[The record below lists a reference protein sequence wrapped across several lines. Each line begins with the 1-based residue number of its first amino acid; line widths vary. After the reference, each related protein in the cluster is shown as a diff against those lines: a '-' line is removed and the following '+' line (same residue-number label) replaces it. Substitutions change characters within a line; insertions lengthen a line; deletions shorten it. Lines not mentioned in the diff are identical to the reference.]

1 MNSIISW
8 VGGKKALR
16 DLIYLRMP
24 THYDRYIEVFGGG
37 GWVLFGKPPDK
48 CMEVYNDFNSNL
60 ANLFYCVKERPMALL
75 RELSFLPLNS
85 RDEFVTLRKFL
96 TMEEF
101 KSEHLA
107 EELEIATH
115 FLKEPEAA
123 EICDILKERAVVGD
137 VKRAAAFYKIIR
149 YSYGSGCISYGCQPF
164 DIRKTFT
171 ILWEANRRLKDTV
184 IENKDFE
191 ALIRQYD
198 RPNAFFYCDP
208 PYFETEG
215 HYEVVFR
222 KEDHVRLR
230 KISEKYEKR
239 QFKLTTNGTVMN
251 WEIAQFLLDNFQNGV
266 SLSVDGNESTHDSN
280 RVYIDGKGSF
290 KTVMENIS
298 TYFTKEQY
306 SKFTIRM
313 TLTSET
319 INKLFDNCTYF
330 VNMGFSTII
339 TALNQYD
346 KAWNAQKFEKLQGQ
360 VYDIYQEAIK
370 SGYEEKGIYLSV
382 LDWRNRVKGECKISK
397 ENLKIYVNGD
407 VYPCIA
413 SVGDESL
420 ILGNIHVEP
429 FANIDLIERICR
441 INKMENPE
449 CGNCKHKPYC
459 VNSRCKLVNRA
470 YNGDFLK
477 PSGVECAYQ
486 NMIVNLQNLI

>member
-1 MNSIISW
+1 MHLVIW
-8 VGGKKALR
+8 VTSACNLACRYCYEGNAK
-16 DLIYLRMP
+16 INQMM
-24 THYDRYIEVFGGG
+24 DRTTADRILGYIEENA
-37 GWVLFGKPPDK
+37 D
-48 CMEVYNDFNSNL
+48 E
-60 ANLFYCVKERPMALL
+60 KE
-75 RELSFLPLNS
+75 
-85 RDEFVTLRKFL
+85 
-96 TMEEF
+96 
-101 KSEHLA
+101 
-107 EELEIATH
+107 EI
-115 FLKEPEAA
+115 
-123 EICDILKERAVVGD
+123 
-137 VKRAAAFYKIIR
+137 
-149 YSYGSGCISYGCQPF
+149 S
-164 DIRKTFT
+164 
-171 ILWEANRRLKDTV
+171 
-184 IENKDFE
+184 
-191 ALIRQYD
+191 
-198 RPNAFFYCDP
+198 
-208 PYFETEG
+208 
-215 HYEVVFR
+215 VVFHGGEPLLNFELI
-222 KEDHVRLR
+222 KYFVR

>member
-230 KISEKYEKR
+230 DTLAGIEGKFMVSYNDCEYIRELYQDFQIEAVTRINNLLAQTGIRTGEEVNLIYLAAGEKDYRNESREFMLKRAEEDPLEELQSGETELKLPPQLLADAHIPLDADLDIVCLDRKIVILPTEDVESEDVPKE
-239 QFKLTTNGTVMN
+239 
-251 WEIAQFLLDNFQNGV
+251 LLDICADLGIPREKV
-266 SLSVDGNESTHDSN
+266 
-280 RVYIDGKGSF
+280 
-290 KTVMENIS
+290 NIVL
-298 TYFTKEQY
+298 
-306 SKFTIRM
+306 RM
-313 TLTSET
+313 TEEENGKKQILSDAKEGA
-319 INKLFDNCTYF
+319 KL
-330 VNMGFSTII
+330 
-339 TALNQYD
+339 
-346 KAWNAQKFEKLQGQ
+346 
-360 VYDIYQEAIK
+360 
-370 SGYEEKGIYLSV
+370 
-382 LDWRNRVKGECKISK
+382 SK
-397 ENLKIYVNGD
+397 
-407 VYPCIA
+407 
-413 SVGDESL
+413 
-420 ILGNIHVEP
+420 
-429 FANIDLIERICR
+429 
-441 INKMENPE
+441 
-449 CGNCKHKPYC
+449 
-459 VNSRCKLVNRA
+459 
-470 YNGDFLK
+470 
-477 PSGVECAYQ
+477 
-486 NMIVNLQNLI
+486 